1 MSDPDRPA
9 SWVGDA
15 GARRLFTHVRSACAE
30 HDRLPARLEAGL
42 RAALDLLAEE
52 PDLARLLTVDP
63 YLGDDQV
70 ALAAQREWIGRFAR
84 LLREAVAD
92 DPRTTPSDLRFLGEF
107 LIGGVR
113 FQIARRVLKGESA
126 ELPRLLPGL
135 LEGLLAYYFDPGE
148 PPRLARAALDGHC
161 AA

>member
-1 MSDPDRPA
+1 MGDLDRPA

-15 GARRLFTHVRSACAE
+15 GARRLFAHVRSACAP
-30 HDRLPARLEAGL
+30 HDGLPARLEAGL
-42 RAALDLLAEE
+42 RAALDLLAAE

-63 YLGDDQV
+63 YLGDDQA
-70 ALAAQREWIGRFAR
+70 ALAAQRRWIARFAG
-84 LLREAVAD
+84 LLREAVAA

-113 FQIARRVLKGESA
+113 FQIARCILKGETA

-135 LEGLLAYYFDPGE
+135 LECLLSYYFDPGE
-148 PPRLARAALDGHC
+148 PPRLARAALGDHP
-161 AA
+161 AV